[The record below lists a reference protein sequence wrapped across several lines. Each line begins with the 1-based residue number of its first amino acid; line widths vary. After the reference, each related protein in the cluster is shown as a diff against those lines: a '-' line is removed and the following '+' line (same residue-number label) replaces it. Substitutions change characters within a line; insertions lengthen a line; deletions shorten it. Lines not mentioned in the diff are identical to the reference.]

1 MLPAMQLAQS
11 VAALVMPRQVQL
23 TLLATPLVR
32 LVEACPVQSMVQ
44 AIWPVL
50 QRVRRVV
57 ALMLPATASVVL

>member
-23 TLLATPLVR
+23 TLLAMPLVR

-50 QRVRRVV
+50 QQVRPVV